1 MQQHSITTQVPEDL
15 HALFS
20 DLAAM
25 LPGWD
30 LSRPTSELSSA
41 LKERLSFQ
49 PITQTGKRRG
59 KSMSRRRGQT
69 PKIEKHGRFYTVRGR
84 EDEEGQEKRVHKR
97 IKISPID
104 RKDPAWLNKPERERE
119 ARKAV
124 AKLDDNGEVVVR
136 NSEPVTSRHVTFGEQ
151 CDRHINQL
159 REREKPA
166 ASSSVKKFESYIK
179 IWLKPMLGNL
189 PLGKVNNGAA
199 KRLTEWMKKGGPM
212 PSYPGRKGNGNGN

>member
-1 MQQHSITTQVPEDL
+1 MQQQSITTPAPADL

-20 DLAAM
+20 DLAAV

-41 LKERLSFQ
+41 LKERLWSQ

-84 EDEEGQEKRVHKR
+84 EDEEGQEKRVHRR

-104 RKDPAWLNKPERERE
+104 RNAPGWLNKSERERE

-124 AKLDDNGEVVVR
+124 AKIDANGESVVR
-136 NSEPVTSRHVTFGEQ
+136 SVEPFASSQITFGEQ
-151 CDRHINQL
+151 CDRYIAQL
-159 REREKPA
+159 RERDKPA
-166 ASSSVKKFESYIK
+166 AAGSLDRFESMIEN
-179 IWLKPMLGNL
+179 WLKPMLGHL
-189 PLGKVNNGAA
+189 PLSQVNNGAA

-212 PSYPGRKGNGNGN
+212 PSHSERNGNGNGK